1 MMSWIV
7 ETAPGL
13 GRGGQAV
20 GGGRSVGGGRE
31 KMEPVP
37 EDSPRETRQ
46 LGDGVA
52 GGLLGG
58 DFEVGRQRGQG
69 VAVGVRDIYEEA
81 VSFGL
86 WPPAVR
92 REELRDAGA
101 DAVVFDL
108 SGIDADPGR
117 RRGTPHGPP
126 SRAASSS
133 AAAVALP
140 AASQENSAARSGPA
154 FRRRKRV
161 GSSSSARSTWRASSA
176 TSCAGA

>member
-1 MMSWIV
+1 
-7 ETAPGL
+7 
-13 GRGGQAV
+13 
-20 GGGRSVGGGRE
+20 
-31 KMEPVP
+31 
-37 EDSPRETRQ
+37 
-46 LGDGVA
+46 
-52 GGLLGG
+52 
-58 DFEVGRQRGQG
+58 
-69 VAVGVRDIYEEA
+69 AVGVCDVDEEA
-81 VSFGL
+81 VSLGL
-86 WPPAVR
+86 GPPADR
-92 REELRDAGA
+92 LEELTDVGA

-161 GSSSSARSTWRASSA
+161 GSPSGARSIWRASSA